1 MTKGEVLILV
11 LMEDTLREV
20 DHDDRRCL
28 YLVLILVLMED
39 TLRVDRMTAVLSKVN
54 GLNPCFNGRY
64 SQSLTHVSRLRIE
77 EVVLILVLMEDTL
90 RELLLLLILII
101 NCLNPCFNGRYSQ
114 SVIFISLFSIVAVLI
129 LVLMEDT
136 LRE

>member
-39 TLRVDRMTAVLSKVN
+39 TLRAKNRRYWRDSQSLNPCFNGRYSQRRKHANVKVSLTS
-54 GLNPCFNGRY
+54 LNPCFNGRY
-64 SQSLTHVSRLRIE
+64 SQSH
-77 EVVLILVLMEDTL
+77 
-90 RELLLLLILII
+90 
-101 NCLNPCFNGRYSQ
+101 Q
-114 SVIFISLFSIVAVLI
+114 
-129 LVLMEDT
+129 
-136 LRE
+136 